1 MRQFMA
7 KTCLMLLAGGLAAQ
21 HTTLL
26 VAYDVL
32 CLSLFASFLALT
44 KRRLRIVA
52 LPVLGWTLFMLSG
65 LAIVEGRLDSR
76 YAGDSMLVKVRV
88 LDFPRWSG
96 SALSM
101 TLSPLDDTR
110 VPDRVR
116 VSWFEPP
123 VVPRIGETWELE
135 LRLRRPRG
143 RLNPG
148 VFDVETWLF
157 REKYQASGYVVA
169 GKRNR
174 LLWSG
179 DATPLDRFRARF
191 VARARAAA
199 GSAETAAVLAALGVG
214 ARHLVS
220 REQWDRFAA
229 TGTSHLMAISGL
241 HVGLAALVG
250 FVLVFGAAVLVPVR
264 GNHFLAA
271 MLLGVVI
278 AGAYALV
285 SGLGVPSR
293 RAVIML
299 LAAALS
305 VARRRQVDSV
315 AVVALAAS
323 IVFLTDPIA
332 TLTPGYHL
340 SFAAVVLLLWL
351 ARRRDRVRA
360 GVTGPVRRLVVMQV
374 FLMFGLLPLTVLI
387 FGRFAVLA
395 TPVNL
400 VAVPVFSLLTVP
412 MTIAAGAVGEF
423 CDALSLTLL
432 RIAGLSVA
440 LVESVIGFAAAVPF
454 VDGSIAEIDGVAWL
468 FLAMSLTWVLL
479 PLAWP
484 ARRVAVLGVVALLAW
499 RSPPPP
505 ASCLDSWVLDVGQ
518 GLAVVVRT
526 RQDVTVYDTGMAWRG
541 GGNAA
546 QQVILPFLAR
556 RGIDG
561 ISLLVISHAD
571 LDHSGGATELLQHM
585 AVGHVFAG
593 EPLKGLRA
601 SPCQRGQGWWSG
613 AIRFEFLHPDR
624 ETRADGNNASC
635 VLRVSAGSHSL
646 LLTGDIER
654 QAERELLASRTAL
667 AADVV
672 VVPHH
677 GSRTSS
683 TPAFVDAVGPTIA
696 VVSAGHANR
705 WGLPV
710 PQVVSRWQSGGATIL
725 NTADE
730 GAVFLRICAAGG
742 IADVATERRRR
753 RRFWHDES

>member
-1 MRQFMA
+1 MA
-7 KTCLMLLAGGLAAQ
+7 KTCLLLLAGGLAAQ

-32 CLSLFASFLALT
+32 YVSLFATLFALAN
-44 KRRLRIVA
+44 RRLRVVA

-65 LAIVEGRLDSR
+65 VAVVEGRLDSR
-76 YAGDSMLVKVRV
+76 YVGDSMLVKARV
-88 LDFPRWSG
+88 VDFPRWSG
-96 SALSM
+96 RAVSM
-101 TLSPLDDTR
+101 TLSPLDDGR
-110 VPDRVR
+110 VPERIRVT
-116 VSWFEPP
+116 WFEPL
-123 VVPRIGETWELE
+123 VMPRIGETWELE

-148 VFDVETWLF
+148 VFDLETWLF
-157 REKYQASGYVVA
+157 REKYQASGYVVTS
-169 GKRNR
+169 KRNR

-250 FVLVFGAAVLVPVR
+250 FVLVFGVAVLVPVR
-264 GNHFLAA
+264 GNHYLAA

-278 AGAYALV
+278 AVAYALV

-315 AVVALAAS
+315 AVVSLAAAV
-323 IVFLTDPIA
+323 VFLTDPIA
-332 TLTPGYHL
+332 TLTPGYYL

-360 GVTGPVRRLVVMQV
+360 GVTGPVRRLAVIQV

-423 CDALSLTLL
+423 CDSLSLMLL

-440 LVESVIGFAAAVPF
+440 LVESVIGFATAVPF
-454 VDGSIAEIDGVAWL
+454 ADGSIAEIDGVAWL
-468 FLAMSLTWVLL
+468 FLALSLTWVLL
-479 PLAWP
+479 PPGWP
-484 ARRVAVLGVVALLAW
+484 ARRVAVLGAVSILAW
-499 RSPPPP
+499 KSPPPP
-505 ASCLDSWVLDVGQ
+505 AACLDSWVLDVGQ
-518 GLAVVVRT
+518 GLAVVIRT
-526 RQDVTVYDTGMAWRG
+526 AQDVTVYDSGMAWRG

-546 QQVILPFLAR
+546 QQVIIPFLAS
-556 RGIDG
+556 RGIDS
-561 ISLLVISHAD
+561 ISRLVISHAD
-571 LDHSGGATELLQHM
+571 LDHSGGTTELLEQV
-585 AVGHVFAG
+585 AVGDVIAG
-593 EPLKGLRA
+593 EPLDRVRA
-601 SPCQRGQGWWSG
+601 APCVRGQGWRSG
-613 AIRFEFLHPDR
+613 QIGFEFLHPDR
-624 ETRADGNNASC
+624 VTRAEGNNASC

-654 QAERELLASRTAL
+654 QAERELLASRTPL

-677 GSRTSS
+677 GSLTSS
-683 TPAFVDAVGPTIA
+683 SPAFVDAVDPIIA

-705 WGLPV
+705 WGFPV
-710 PQVVSRWQSGGATIL
+710 PQVVSRWQSGGAYVL
-725 NTADE
+725 STADE

-742 IADVATERRRR
+742 IVDAASERQRR